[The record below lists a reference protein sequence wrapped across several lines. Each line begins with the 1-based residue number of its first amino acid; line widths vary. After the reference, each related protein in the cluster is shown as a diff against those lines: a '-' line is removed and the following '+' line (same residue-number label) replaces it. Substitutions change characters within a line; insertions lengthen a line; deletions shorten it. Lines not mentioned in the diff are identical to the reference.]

1 MYRLIFA
8 FALFAF
14 TSSANA
20 QSLAP
25 SQWVNQRTSVMQL
38 NYWDPFSKVLNGTY
52 VNNAPG
58 FPHCAHA
65 PYHLWGTSDGD
76 SITFTVHWAGPSL
89 EDCHTTTVWSGHIH
103 GRYIDALWILT
114 SDSGQV
120 VATGI
125 DYFTRH

>member
-1 MYRLIFA
+1 MHRLIFA

-14 TSSANA
+14 TSSAHA

-38 NYWDPFSKVLNGTY
+38 KFWDPFSKFLNGTY

-58 FPHCAHA
+58 FPHCAHKA
-65 PYHLWGTSDGD
+65 YYLWGTSDGN

-89 EDCHTTTVWSGHIH
+89 EDCRTTTVWTGHLH
-103 GRYIDALWILT
+103 GRRIDAPWVIT